1 MILYST
7 LHFEPNPI
15 LVIVLHSNNNYLGRI
30 IRNVQDYYFFFFFV
44 CNSAKLIVVCIRF
57 LFYYP
62 KV

>member
-30 IRNVQDYYFFFFFV
+30 IRNVQDFFFFFG
-44 CNSAKLIVVCIRF
+44 NSAKLIVVCIRF